1 MKCEVHE
8 VPYIV
13 IKQYLEQQ
21 AKDGLSEWEAVTL
34 DDDTVKMLL
43 TSGAFARDRSAW
55 TVVLENRVVGY
66 AVVDDRINTLDLL
79 HLTPEVRGKGLSK
92 WFLQHLNIK
101 KVVVDIH
108 NKVALA
114 LYKRLGYE
122 IEYA

>member
-1 MKCEVHE
+1 MKLEVHE

-21 AKDGLSEWEAVTL
+21 AKDGLPEWEAVTL
-34 DDDTVKMLL
+34 DLDTVKMLL
-43 TSGAFARDRSAW
+43 HNGAYARDRSAW
-55 TVVLENRVVGY
+55 AVVLEGRVMGY
-66 AVVDDRINTLDLL
+66 AVVYNPQRTLDLL
-79 HLTPEVRGKGLSK
+79 HLAPEVRGKGLGK

-101 KVVVDIH
+101 EVVVDFR

>member
-21 AKDGLSEWEAVTL
+21 VIDGLSEWETTTL
-34 DDDTVKMLL
+34 DADTVRVLL
-43 TSGAFARDRSAW
+43 TSGAFAKERSGW
-55 TVVLENRVVGY
+55 SVVLDGQVVGY
-66 AVVDDRINTLDLL
+66 AIVDDRTKTLDLL
-79 HLTPEVRGKGLSK
+79 HLTPVVRGKGLSK
-92 WFLQHLNIK
+92 WFLQHLNVK
-101 KVVVDIH
+101 KVVVDIR

-114 LYKRLGYE
+114 LYKGLGYE